1 MNYDI
6 KRILE
11 RHSGFYEN
19 ITVTLSESVSK
30 SVLLNGKTV
39 ESIDIGS
46 ETGIV
51 IRAFKE
57 GRVVSQ
63 CADGLNTDN
72 IDNFLSAH
80 QNVIMS
86 LPKDIHNI
94 PFKPEY
100 AEDFIQNDGNF
111 ASLTTSRMAEL
122 ALEAVETAKAAD
134 IRVKSV
140 NQSVIS
146 AAKESTRIITPF
158 TNDLYSEK
166 TYYSSYTYVVAAHR
180 GEQDGYGF
188 SDSTTLKGLDHI
200 KAAEEAASA
209 ACTLLGAKKLKTG
222 KYGVLFTPAV
232 TSDFLDI
239 IVELVNADNVYKK
252 ISMLGNRL
260 GKSAASEAFT
270 LFDDPKMRGGAGT
283 RNFDDEGHHTGLTPI
298 FANGILDSFLHNS
311 YTASAMGMRNTANA
325 EAGRGGSMEI
335 GTSNLILKASTDKM
349 PYDFMNEYVKVTEV
363 MGMHTADTVSGDF
376 SVGISGVLVRNGEA
390 VHPFREAVLSG
401 NLKDLLKGLVAV
413 FEDYRTY
420 AGVTSASALFDKM
433 TVSGE

>member
-6 KRILE
+6 KSILE
-11 RHSGFYEN
+11 RHSDFYDN
-19 ITVTLSESVSK
+19 VTVTVSESVSK
-30 SVLLNGKTV
+30 SVQLNGKTV
-39 ESIDIGS
+39 ESVDIGS
-46 ETGIV
+46 ETGVV
-51 IRAFKE
+51 IRAFKD
-57 GRVVSQ
+57 GRVVSM
-63 CADGLNTDN
+63 CADGLNSDT
-72 IDNFLSAH
+72 IETFLTSH
-80 QNVIMS
+80 QSVITS

-100 AEDFIQNDGNF
+100 AEDFIQNDGCF
-111 ASLTTSRMAEL
+111 ESLTTAQMADM

-140 NQSVIS
+140 QQSVIG

-158 TNDLYSEK
+158 CHDLYSEK
-166 TYYSSYTYVVAAHR
+166 TYYSSYTYAIANHK
-180 GEQDGYGF
+180 GEQDGSGMADGA
-188 SDSTTLKGLDHI
+188 SLKSLSHI
-200 KAAEEAASA
+200 KAAEEAAYA
-209 ACTLLGAKKLKTG
+209 ACALLGAKRLKTG
-222 KYGVLFTPAV
+222 KYGVMFTPLVMA
-232 TSDFLDI
+232 DFLEI
-239 IVELVNADNVYKK
+239 IVELVNADNVYKNV
-252 ISMLGNRL
+252 SVLGDKL
-260 GKSAASEAFT
+260 GKKAASEAFT
-270 LFDDPKMRGGAGT
+270 LFDDPKLRGGIGS

-325 EAGRGGSMEI
+325 KTGRGGHI
-335 GTSNLILKASTDKM
+335 GIGVSNLILKASTDKM
-349 PYDFMNEYVKVTEV
+349 PYDFMNEYVKITDV

-376 SVGISGVLVRNGEA
+376 SVGISGVLMRGREI

-401 NLKDLLKGLVAV
+401 NLKDLLKGVIAV